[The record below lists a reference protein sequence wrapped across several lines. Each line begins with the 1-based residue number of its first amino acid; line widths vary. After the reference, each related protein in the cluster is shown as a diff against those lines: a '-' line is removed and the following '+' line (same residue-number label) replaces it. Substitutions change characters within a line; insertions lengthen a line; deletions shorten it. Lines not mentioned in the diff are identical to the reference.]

1 MGAQFRGSTAPRIRR
16 LRVVLAGAH
25 EYQGDS
31 SAYTEIKVI
40 PVICDMVKGRQLRV
54 YGEPNTRVSSIR
66 PRLLSWPS
74 CPRPSSAL
82 YHLQTIYNP
91 RSARQPTTLNAPHR
105 TPRGSR
111 KPH

>member
-1 MGAQFRGSTAPRIRR
+1 MVLGALMMSVTAPRIRR

-31 SAYTEIKVI
+31 SAYTGIKVI

-54 YGEPNTRVSSIR
+54 YGEPNTRASSIWS
-66 PRLLSWPS
+66 RLLGRPS

-82 YHLQTIYNP
+82 HHLQTTYNP
-91 RSARQPTTLNAPHR
+91 RSARQPTATA
-105 TPRGSR
+105 
-111 KPH
+111 